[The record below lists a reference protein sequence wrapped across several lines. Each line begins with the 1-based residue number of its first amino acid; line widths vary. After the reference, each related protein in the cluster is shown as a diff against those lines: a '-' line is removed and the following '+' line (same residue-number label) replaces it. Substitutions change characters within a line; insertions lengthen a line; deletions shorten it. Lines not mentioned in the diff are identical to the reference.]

1 MRAMHTRPLAA
12 DLAIFMRYMSKLGA
26 LTKDDLNAVA
36 PLLSVRRLQ
45 AGEHFL
51 RAGDEAEYAALV
63 THGSVREY
71 YGLAD
76 GSERVKAFVFAVGL
90 TGSLADLLA
99 KGKSTSSIVA
109 DAEARLLVVRFEDLS
124 ALARRMP
131 NWDNVFRVLT
141 QQLYLRK
148 ARREYELL
156 ALDAQA
162 RYAAL
167 LAQQPEIEGL
177 VQARHIASYLGITP
191 VHLSRLRR
199 RRRHAERRRA

>member
-1 MRAMHTRPLAA
+1 MTTRPLAA
-12 DLAIFMRYMSKLGA
+12 DLAIFMRYMGKLSA

-36 PLLSVRRLQ
+36 PLLSVRRLA

-51 RAGDEAEYAALV
+51 RAGEPAEFAALV

-71 YGLAD
+71 YSLAD
-76 GSERVKAFVFAVGL
+76 GAERVKAFVFAVGL
-90 TGSLADLLA
+90 TGSLADLLS
-99 KGKSTSSIVA
+99 KGLSTSSIVA
-109 DAEARLLVVRFEDLS
+109 DEEARMLVVRFEDLS

-131 NWDNVFRVLT
+131 SWDNVFRVLT

-167 LAQQPEIEGL
+167 LEQQPQIESQ
-177 VQARHIASYLGITP
+177 VQARHIASYLGVTP

-199 RRRHAERRRA
+199 RRKNAEKRRP

>member
-1 MRAMHTRPLAA
+1 MSTRPLAS
-12 DLAIFMRYMSKLGA
+12 DLAAFMRYMSKLGT

-36 PLLSVRRLQ
+36 PLLSVRKLG

-51 RAGDEAEYAALV
+51 RAGEQAEYAALV
-63 THGSVREY
+63 TNGSVREY

-76 GSERVKAFVFAVGL
+76 GTERVKAFVFAPGL
-90 TGSLADLLA
+90 TGSMADLLS
-99 KGKSTSSIVA
+99 KSPSTSNIVA
-109 DAEARLLVVRFEDLS
+109 DEEARLLVMRFDDLS
-124 ALARRMP
+124 ELARRMR
-131 NWDNVFRVLT
+131 NWDNVFRILT

-162 RYAAL
+162 RYATL
-167 LAQQPEIEGL
+167 LEQQPDIETR
-177 VQARHIASYLGITP
+177 VQARHIASYLGVTP

-199 RRRHAERRRA
+199 RRKAAEKRRP